1 MRRFVVDAATV
12 LSWFDGSGAD
22 QRREYEAGEF
32 AAVAPRRLH
41 ADLLGAVAG
50 RGQTSPDRLA
60 RIAAELPRIGIQLQD
75 PPLTLLAGWI
85 ARGLGAEVAG
95 YAALAEHLDMR
106 LHARDPRLRDG
117 AKPLIDA

>member
-12 LSWFDGSGAD
+12 LSWFEASGAG
-22 QRREYEAGEF
+22 QRRDYEAGEF

-41 ADLLGAVAG
+41 ADLLAAIAG
-50 RGQTSPDRLA
+50 RGQTSPERLA

-75 PPLTLLAGWI
+75 PPLALLAGWM
-85 ARGLGAEVAG
+85 ARGLDAEVAA

-106 LHARDPRLRDG
+106 LHARDSRLRDG
-117 AKPLIDA
+117 ANPLIDG